1 MTEFKKKYGFNRS
14 AVTLE
19 NWRQRPYSTWSFQ
32 HANEI
37 VPSAVIPRDP
47 DSVLSPEQ
55 TTSDFAEQK
64 ITIKEQKLS
73 VENFLKQSETDICL
87 VNKARKRI
95 LSWQAPHACA
105 HKPHIIFSI
114 SKSFTGILAGQLVD
128 AGSLDLEKTVGYYLP
143 EAKSSGFAD
152 CSLQHLLDMRVSIRF
167 SEEYL
172 NQDGDY
178 ARYRRATAWNPRSAD
193 QKEEGLAEFLFSLPK
208 RQAQHGGPFHYLSPA
223 SDLLGLL
230 VERVAGVPYSQLMSE
245 NLWQPLKAE
254 HNAMITLDHLGA
266 PRGAGGISVHAED
279 LLRLGEMLR
288 LGGQINNKQIVS
300 QRWLDDMLSAG
311 DAKAWKQGN
320 FADFLPE
327 GRYRNQWYQ
336 LDSPD
341 KAFLAV
347 GIHGQWLYVIPE
359 KEIVI
364 VKLSSQNL
372 PQDDTLDAGCLEFFS
387 EINKIL

>member
-1 MTEFKKKYGFNRS
+1 MSEFTQKFGFPRS
-14 AVTLE
+14 TVTLE

-37 VPSAVIPRDP
+37 VPSAVVAKDPGVIPSP
-47 DSVLSPEQ
+47 DDWS
-55 TTSDFAEQK
+55 SDFAEQ
-64 ITIKEQKLS
+64 IVTIQKQALS
-73 VENFLKQSETDICL
+73 VEKFLTQSETDFCL
-87 VNKARKRI
+87 INQAGKRV
-95 LSWQAPHACA
+95 LSWQAPHSSDQA
-105 HKPHIIFSI
+105 PHIIFSI
-114 SKSFTGILAGQLVD
+114 SKSFTGILAGQLAD
-128 AGSLDLEKTVGYYLP
+128 LGTLDVQKTVSYYLP

-152 CSLQHLLDMRVSIRF
+152 CTLQHLLDMRVSIQF

-178 ARYRRATAWNPRSAD
+178 ARYRRATAWNPRSAG
-193 QKEEGLAEFLFSLPK
+193 QKEEGLAAFLFSLPK
-208 RQAQHGGPFHYLSPA
+208 GQEQHGGPFHYLSPA

-230 VERVAGVPYSQLMSE
+230 VERVAGVPYNQLMSE
-245 NLWQPLKAE
+245 KLWQPLQAE

-288 LGGQINNKQIVS
+288 QGGHVNGQPVVS
-300 QRWLDDMLSAG
+300 LHWLDDMLSSG
-311 DAKAWKQGN
+311 DTKAWKQGN
-320 FADFLPE
+320 FADFIPK

-336 LDSPD
+336 LDGPD
-341 KAFLAV
+341 KAFFAV
-347 GIHGQWLYVIPE
+347 GIHGQWLYVLPE

-364 VKLSSQNL
+364 VKLSSQAL
-372 PQDDTLDAGCLEFFS
+372 PQNDDLDTRCLEFFA